1 MIFGE
6 FCDVFPPELDGVGT
20 VVKNYARYLSAG
32 EDLAYYVAPRQEDPV
47 GDRPFPLLL
56 FSGFRL
62 PGEPYR
68 VGLPSIDF
76 DFKRTVD
83 AMQFDIVHAHSPFG
97 AGHAA
102 RRVARRQGIPLV
114 ATFHSKYY
122 DDFLA
127 KTHSAALA
135 RLATRYVVS
144 FYNTCDEVWAVN
156 EATAEVLRSY
166 GYGGR
171 MRVMP
176 NGTDPWVPAGTADE
190 VIARCF
196 PQGEGPLFM
205 FCGQHHWKKNIKTVL
220 HAVSLFAKE
229 SPCRLLMVGQGPDR
243 EAIEAEA
250 KSVGI
255 SSFTHFYGHTANR
268 EELMQLYAAADLFLF
283 PSLYDNAPMV
293 VREAAAAGTP
303 SVLVRGSCAAE
314 GTEDGVNAFHCEDSP
329 ESLAASMRAALSRA
343 RDVGERARTDI
354 PMPWPG
360 VVARARARYLEL
372 IEEKKSAKKEK

>member
-1 MIFGE
+1 MIIGQ

-20 VVKNYARYLSAG
+20 VVKNYARYLCEG
-32 EDLAYYVAPRQEDPV
+32 GDLAYFIAPRQEDPV
-47 GDRPFPLLL
+47 GERPFPLLL
-56 FSGFRL
+56 FRGFRL

-68 VGLPSIDF
+68 VGMPSLDLDF
-76 DFKRTVD
+76 RRTVNG
-83 AMQFDIVHAHSPFG
+83 MQFDVVHAHSPFG

-127 KTHSAALA
+127 KTHSEALA

-156 EATAEVLRSY
+156 DATAEVLRSY

-220 HAVSLFAKE
+220 EAVALYAK
-229 SPCRLLMVGQGPDR
+229 SAPCRLLMVGQGPDR
-243 EAIEAEA
+243 DAIVQKAEEL
-250 KSVGI
+250 GI

-303 SVLVRGSCAAE
+303 SVLVRASCAAE

-329 ESLAASMRAALSRA
+329 ESLAAVMAAALPHVRE
-343 RDVGERARTDI
+343 VGERARTDI
-354 PMPWPG
+354 PKAWPDIIAA
-360 VVARARARYLEL
+360 ARTRYCEL
-372 IEEKKSAKKEK
+372 IEEKKAKTAK